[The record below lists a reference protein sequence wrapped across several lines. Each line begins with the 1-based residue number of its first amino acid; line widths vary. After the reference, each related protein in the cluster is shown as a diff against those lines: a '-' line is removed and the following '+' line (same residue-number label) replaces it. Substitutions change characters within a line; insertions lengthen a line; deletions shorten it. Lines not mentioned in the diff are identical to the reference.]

1 MPRTFGSLRLARTAW
16 AWALLIL
23 GYPSGAIAQVEI
35 RDFTRPFVV
44 LDTGGHS
51 GPVRSILYPER
62 DHIISGGMDKLIH
75 SWNIADGR
83 PTLAATIRPA
93 IWRGL
98 GGVIY
103 TMALSPKADDKGRRI
118 LAVGGYGLWSTRGNI
133 TLFHYPGDPAAPN
146 GEVLAVL
153 PSHIES
159 VAKSPGHA
167 DTVTSL
173 AFSPD
178 GRTLASSANDGRVIL
193 WDVAARR
200 VLADLKGPGAPINSL
215 AFRPDGLRLAAGGA
229 DGIVRLWDVPK
240 RVLLA
245 EKSPTLQE
253 RPEALKA
260 DVEGDVILCLAFAHA
275 DGRSIVIGRESGV
288 LTRYDGDTLANPTP
302 LPEPVGVR
310 RGPVE
315 ALAVSHDGNTL
326 AAAIITR
333 PIDRHGDRPSV
344 DCEVQLRSM
353 ADGKRLDSKIVAD
366 NLIQAL
372 AFSPDDTQLA
382 VAGGDSQAIKI
393 YSLNRPGRAVLA
405 LEGRGK
411 SVWRVGFGADSR
423 TVGLSHDQE
432 PGGPKPETIGFQLK
446 TQAIVPADSSSSRRA
461 LTTWDGWKVTP
472 LGPLALRVAGPGRTF
487 DVVLDRAIDRRWWAY
502 SFIPPGP
509 KHEKPTLAV
518 ACDAGLV
525 FFRLEDGVRT
535 RSFAGH
541 SSSVYDLAPSPDG
554 MWLATGSADQTVR
567 IWSLANCDKLP
578 PLGAT
583 FRRRADGRVE
593 VAAVARRGFA
603 EGMGLLVGDILEV
616 LAVGNKKVE
625 SLDNL
630 AALDA
635 VTPGVRVEFRVRRG
649 ADPVEVGT
657 SRRDSPRLSLFVGE
671 DREWVVWTPEGYYE
685 TSVAGDRKYLG
696 WHRNGATLD
705 RPTDRFPAE
714 TFEKEFRRPDVIA
727 ALIDADDPAQ
737 AFGLV
742 VGQNADP
749 AAIVAA
755 QAPPVI
761 SLSVN
766 VPRPR
771 NAPIPLPAGE
781 VVVRAQ
787 VTAEGRSPIT
797 SVQVLVD
804 GRPVQPATRFPV
816 PQDASDVSV
825 KVPVEGAQKV
835 SVVVTN
841 RDGKAR
847 TVGFDA
853 LAAVDAKK
861 VPTLHVVAIG
871 VGGPFADAKFPAIP
885 HAAEDAR
892 RLRTFFAAPDGKKRF
907 DRVEDVPALV
917 DELATRKSVRDAFLD
932 LARAVQDPS
941 DSLVVV
947 LESHVLT
954 GSKDKFVIAAD
965 MPAKPRADDAPTA
978 DEIADVLGEVAKR
991 GCKVFL
997 LLDTS
1002 HENAPKECRAGL
1014 VDFVRSVSRRNV
1026 ITFVAA
1032 SYGVSHPTNN
1042 GRGAF
1047 AQAIL
1052 DVSNARATARPLVD
1066 PSKPMTLDDFQ
1077 DAVVSRVLELTNR
1090 KQFAACYIPDKL
1102 SSSLLIFEPN
1112 RPRNLAGGK

>member
-1 MPRTFGSLRLARTAW
+1 MSRSVGSPGLARSAW
-16 AWALLIL
+16 TWTILVL
-23 GYPSGAIAQVEI
+23 GYPSAGIAQVQI

-51 GPVRSILYPER
+51 GPVRSLLYPER
-62 DHIISGGMDKLIH
+62 DRLVSGGMDKLIQ
-75 SWNIADGR
+75 SWNVADGR
-83 PTLAATIRPA
+83 PALTSTIRPA

-103 TMALSPKADDKGRRI
+103 AMALSPKADEKGQRI
-118 LAVGGYGLWSTRGNI
+118 LAVGGYGVWSTRGNI
-133 TLFHYPGDPAAPN
+133 TLFAYPGDPALPN
-146 GEVLAVL
+146 GEVVGVL

-159 VAKSPGHA
+159 DPKSPGHA
-167 DTVTSL
+167 NTVMSL

-178 GRTLASSANDGRVIL
+178 GRTLASCANDGRVIL

-200 VLADLKGPGAPINSL
+200 VVADLKGPGAPINAL

-229 DGIVRLWDVPK
+229 DGITRLWDVPR

-245 EKSPTLQE
+245 EKGPTQAE
-253 RPEALKA
+253 RPEAKKSDA
-260 DVEGDVILCLAFAHA
+260 EGDVILCLAFAQA
-275 DGRSIVIGRESGV
+275 DGRTLVIGRESGL
-288 LTRYDGDTLANPTP
+288 LTRYDGDTLAEPTV
-302 LPEPVGVR
+302 LQEPGLA
-310 RGPVE
+310 RGAIE
-315 ALAVSHDGNTL
+315 ALAISHDGKTL
-326 AAAIITR
+326 AASVIVNKL
-333 PIDRHGDRPSV
+333 DKHGDRPRV

-353 ADGKRLDSKIVAD
+353 PSGKPIASKIVAD

-393 YSLNRPGRAVLA
+393 YPLNQPGKAVLA
-405 LEGRGK
+405 LEGRGR

-423 TVGLSHDQE
+423 TVGFSHAQE
-432 PGGPKPETIGFQLK
+432 TAGPNPETIGFQLK
-446 TQAIVPADSSSSRRA
+446 TQAIVAADSSSIRRA
-461 LTTWDGWKVTP
+461 LTTWNGWRVEPQNP
-472 LGPLALRVAGPGRTF
+472 LSLRVVGPGRTF
-487 DVVLDRAIDRRWWAY
+487 EVALDRGMDRRWWAY

-509 KHEKPTLAV
+509 KHETPTLAV

-525 FFRLEDGVRT
+525 FFRLDDGVRS
-535 RSFAGH
+535 RSLAGH
-541 SSSVYDLAPSPDG
+541 TSSVYDLAPSPDG
-554 MWLATGSADQTVR
+554 LWLATGSADQTVR
-567 IWSLANCDKLP
+567 IWSLANCDKIP

-583 FRRRADGRVE
+583 FRTRADGRVE
-593 VAAVARRGFA
+593 VATVAKRGFA
-603 EGMGLLVGDILEV
+603 DDMGLLAGDVLEI
-616 LAVGNKKVE
+616 LAVGAKRVN

-649 ADPVEVGT
+649 AEQVDVGT

-696 WHRNGATLD
+696 WHRNGKTLD
-705 RPTDRFPAE
+705 QPTDRFPAE
-714 TFEKEFRRPDVIA
+714 TFEKEFRRPAVIA
-727 ALIDADDPAQ
+727 ALIDTDDPAQ

-742 VGQNADP
+742 LGQNPDP

-755 QAPPVI
+755 QAPPI
-761 SLSVN
+761 ITLSLN
-766 VPRPR
+766 VPRPP
-771 NAPIPLPAGE
+771 NVPLSLPAGE

-787 VTAEGRSPIT
+787 VVAEGRSPIT

-804 GRPVQPATRFPV
+804 GRPVQPPTNYPIPKDVA
-816 PQDASDVSV
+816 DVSV

-835 SVVVTN
+835 TVVVTN
-841 RDGKAR
+841 RDGKER

-853 LAAVDAKK
+853 IAAVDLKK
-861 VPTLHVVAIG
+861 VPTLHVVTIG
-871 VGGPFADAKFPAIP
+871 VGGPFADARFPAIP

-892 RLRTFFAAPDGKKRF
+892 SLRTFFAAPDGKKRF
-907 DRVEDVPALV
+907 DRVDDTPALV
-917 DELATRKSVRDAFLD
+917 DEHATRNSVRETFLD
-932 LARAVQDPS
+932 LAKTIQDPS
-941 DSLVVV
+941 DSLVVL

-965 MPAKPRADDAPTA
+965 TPQQPQAGDTPTA
-978 DEIADVLGEVAKR
+978 DEIADVLAEIAER
-991 GCKVFL
+991 GCKVLL

-1002 HENAPKECRAGL
+1002 HEKSPKACQAGL
-1014 VDFVRSVSRRNV
+1014 IDFVRSLSRRNV

-1032 SYGVSHPTNN
+1032 NHGVSHPVNT

-1052 DVSNARATARPLVD
+1052 DVSNARASARPLVD

-1077 DAVVSRVLELTNR
+1077 DAVIARVLELTSR
-1090 KQFAACYIPDKL
+1090 KQFAACYFSDKL

-1112 RPRNLAGGK
+1112 RPRNLAEGK